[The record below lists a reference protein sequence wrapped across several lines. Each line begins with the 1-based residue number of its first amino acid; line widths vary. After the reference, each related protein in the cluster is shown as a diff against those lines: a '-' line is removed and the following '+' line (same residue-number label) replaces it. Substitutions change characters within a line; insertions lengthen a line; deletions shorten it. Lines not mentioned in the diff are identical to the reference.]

1 MRHLEQVGQ
10 SSAQKRRNTAPPGGN
25 SVSSLRA
32 PAQQPKRGGCCSGA
46 GPSAIVVENITY
58 NMLLDVARKTEGFSG
73 RAMAKMLLNLQGAVY
88 AEEDCRLTPAVMQ
101 QVVKQ
106 ELIKHRA
113 RTGEDGLPARDL
125 MRSPV
130 RRGRNGVAGGAKHAS
145 AAAATAAGPPGDR

>member
-10 SSAQKRRNTAPPGGN
+10 SSAQKRRNTTPGGN

>member
-1 MRHLEQVGQ
+1 MAAASHDEFVSLDIPLPPKVQQECSRFIAQLRRRQVPR
-10 SSAQKRRNTAPPGGN
+10 S
-25 SVSSLRA
+25 
-32 PAQQPKRGGCCSGA
+32 
-46 GPSAIVVENITY
+46 
-58 NMLLDVARKTEGFSG
+58 LDVARKTEGFSG

-145 AAAATAAGPPGDR
+145 AAAATAAGPPGGR